1 MEGRIMRWDD
11 FRAMC
16 RLDARNWYH
25 DGYTS
30 GTLTTADI
38 LGEYPEGW
46 FENSTDDDYDELS
59 SCFTP
64 QEVVLKTL
72 QYLEEIENE
81 ED

>member
-16 RLDARNWYH
+16 RLDARNFH
-25 DGYTS
+25 RKGYTS
-30 GTLTTADI
+30 DMLTAKDI
-38 LGEYPEGW
+38 LSLYREGW
-46 FENSTDDDYDELS
+46 FEDDTNDDYDELS

-64 QEVVLKTL
+64 QEVALKTL